1 MSQKLAVYGFESV
14 GKISQFNEDSIKN
27 YNEDSDIGYFLKF
40 QVKYPK
46 QLQTIQ
52 WFTNFKVKNEN

>member
-14 GKISQFNEDSIKN
+14 GNISQFNEDSIKN

-52 WFTNFKVKNEN
+52 